1 MDLGESD
8 HNVTDHDVTEE
19 MVSLVPQLHTFARSL
34 CRDGVR
40 ADDLVQEALLR
51 AFNNIDR
58 FKPGTNL
65 KAWLFTIMRN
75 EHYSQLRRRK
85 FEAHD
90 IPSERL
96 PEPSVPP
103 DHDGEL
109 DLRDLNRALTALSPG
124 QRAALMLV
132 SASGFSYDEAAS
144 ICGCAVG
151 TIKSRVARA
160 RSSLLAMLEGGMPAT
175 SRDEQDR
182 GQEGQPPLVR
192 LRVDHSRPDH
202 SLLDHSRRDRPRLDH
217 SPVRPP
223 RPPERSLRSPEAAR
237 RRSASLE
244 RRYVVQS
251 SFGEAPRLR

>member
-1 MDLGESD
+1 MDMDSAERMDSVESD
-8 HNVTDHDVTEE
+8 HNVTDE

-51 AFNNIDR
+51 AFNNISR

-65 KAWLFTIMRN
+65 KAWLFTIVRN

-90 IPSERL
+90 IPGDAL

-109 DLRDLNRALTALSPG
+109 ELRDLNRALACLSPG
-124 QRAALMLV
+124 QRAALILV

-160 RSSLLAMLEGGMPAT
+160 RSSLLAMLDGRIPVGDSEP
-175 SRDEQDR
+175 EQLADGSHEALGR
-182 GQEGQPPLVR
+182 TPVLVQPPAR
-192 LRVDHSRPDH
+192 SSR
-202 SLLDHSRRDRPRLDH
+202 SGGTASRH
-217 SPVRPP
+217 
-223 RPPERSLRSPEAAR
+223 
-237 RRSASLE
+237 SASLE
-244 RRYVVQS
+244 RRYVVHS
-251 SFGEAPRLR
+251 SFGEAPRLT

>member
-1 MDLGESD
+1 MDVIYSAESD
-8 HNVTDHDVTEE
+8 HKVTEE
-19 MVSLVPQLHTFARSL
+19 MVSLVPQLLSFARSL

-51 AFNNIDR
+51 AFDNLRR

-65 KAWLFTIMRN
+65 KAWLFTIVRN

-90 IPSERL
+90 IPSDLL

-109 DLRDLNRALTALSPG
+109 ELRDLNRALASLSSG
-124 QRAALMLV
+124 QRAALILV
-132 SASGFSYDEAAS
+132 SASGFSYEEAAT

-160 RSSLLAMLEGGMPAT
+160 RTALLQMLEGHTPTPTETNDAT
-175 SRDEQDR
+175 LPTAPLGAFTRL
-182 GQEGQPPLVR
+182 QPG
-192 LRVDHSRPDH
+192 
-202 SLLDHSRRDRPRLDH
+202 
-217 SPVRPP
+217 
-223 RPPERSLRSPEAAR
+223 AA
-237 RRSASLE
+237 AGL
-244 RRYVVQS
+244 
-251 SFGEAPRLR
+251 

>member
-1 MDLGESD
+1 MDSGASD
-8 HNVTDHDVTEE
+8 HNVTEE

-51 AFNNIDR
+51 AFNNLER

-65 KAWLFTIMRN
+65 KAWLFTIVRN

-90 IPSERL
+90 VTNDLL

-109 DLRDLNRALTALSPG
+109 ELRDLNRALAVLSPG
-124 QRAALMLV
+124 QRAALILV
-132 SASGFSYDEAAS
+132 SASGFSYEEAAS

-160 RSSLLAMLEGGMPAT
+160 RAALLAMLEGHLPVPAAVRT
-175 SRDEQDR
+175 DEAAYAER
-182 GQEGQPPLVR
+182 AP
-192 LRVDHSRPDH
+192 
-202 SLLDHSRRDRPRLDH
+202 RRRARQ
-217 SPVRPP
+217 S
-223 RPPERSLRSPEAAR
+223 ERASFPSASPE
-237 RRSASLE
+237 SL
-244 RRYVVQS
+244 YVVQS
-251 SFGEAPRLR
+251 ALGAAPSLR

>member
-1 MDLGESD
+1 MDSDRLAQTHTQDFSQPSVSVPDFSRRYDPDSD
-8 HNVTDHDVTEE
+8 HEVTEQ

-34 CRDGVR
+34 CRDAVR

-51 AFNNIDR
+51 AFDNIRR

-65 KAWLFTIMRN
+65 KAWLFTIVRN

-90 IPSERL
+90 IAPELL

-109 DLRDLNRALTALSPG
+109 ELRDLNRALATLSPG
-124 QRAALMLV
+124 QRAALILV
-132 SASGFSYDEAAS
+132 SASGFSYEEAAA

-160 RSSLLAMLEGGMPAT
+160 RSSLLEMLEGRVPLPADPERT
-175 SRDEQDR
+175 SRPMSETAYGALMQV
-182 GQEGQPPLVR
+182 GGAA
-192 LRVDHSRPDH
+192 
-202 SLLDHSRRDRPRLDH
+202 
-217 SPVRPP
+217 SP
-223 RPPERSLRSPEAAR
+223 
-237 RRSASLE
+237 
-244 RRYVVQS
+244 
-251 SFGEAPRLR
+251 

>member
-1 MDLGESD
+1 MDSGECTHEVTQQD
-8 HNVTDHDVTEE
+8 VTDE

-51 AFNNIDR
+51 AFNNIQR
-58 FKPGTNL
+58 FTPGTNL
-65 KAWLFTIMRN
+65 KAWLFTIVRN

-90 IPSERL
+90 ISADQL

-109 DLRDLNRALTALSPG
+109 ELRDLNRALAVLSAG
-124 QRAALMLV
+124 QRAALILV
-132 SASGFSYDEAAS
+132 SASGFSYEEAAS

-160 RSSLLAMLEGGMPAT
+160 RSALIAMLEGRAPVPA
-175 SRDEQDR
+175 
-182 GQEGQPPLVR
+182 PLESAD
-192 LRVDHSRPDH
+192 LA
-202 SLLDHSRRDRPRLDH
+202 
-217 SPVRPP
+217 
-223 RPPERSLRSPEAAR
+223 RSDD
-237 RRSASLE
+237 
-244 RRYVVQS
+244 
-251 SFGEAPRLR
+251 GWTAPRYRPAAAAQPVL